1 MSKQST
7 NQIMLIEPAE
17 FYANPE
23 TMETNVYQLDRH
35 ELHENILQRALK
47 EFHGFREMLE
57 KNGVK
62 VSVAKGKKGCPDMLF
77 PNWVST
83 HEGGGMIL
91 YPMLNESRRA
101 ERSPEI
107 IEALSKNYKIIHDLR
122 VWEKEKFIVEA
133 TGSLCLDRMFKTA
146 YAALSMRT
154 DVEAVREWGN
164 LMGYDV
170 EIFKTR
176 SHKGAPVYHTDLVMF
191 IGTEIAAICKDCILE
206 EYRDRI
212 MQRLYG
218 FREIIELTM
227 DQQKAYCGNSL
238 EVIGEG
244 GQKMLVMS
252 DTAFNAFTAAQKG
265 RLEKYYSRILHAPLE
280 TIETYGGG
288 SARCLML
295 ELF

>member
-1 MSKQST
+1 MQKQST
-7 NQIMLIEPAE
+7 NHIMLIEPAE

-23 TMETNVYQLDRH
+23 TMETNAYQIDKAESH
-35 ELHENILQRALK
+35 DVILQRALT
-47 EFHGFREMLE
+47 EFHGFRETLE

-62 VSVAKGKKGCPDMLF
+62 VTVAKGKKGCPDMLF

-83 HEGGGMIL
+83 HEGKGMVL

-101 ERSPEI
+101 ERDPAI
-107 IEALSKNYKIIHDLR
+107 IADLQKEYTILHDLR
-122 VWEKEKFIVEA
+122 EWEKEKFIVEA

-146 YAALSMRT
+146 FAALSKRT
-154 DVEAVREWGN
+154 DKEAAREWAEM
-164 LMGYDV
+164 MGYDI
-170 EIFKTR
+170 EIFETR
-176 SHKGAPVYHTDLVMF
+176 SHTGAPIYHTDLVMF
-191 IGTEIAAICKDCILE
+191 IGTEVAAVCMEAILE

-212 MQRLYG
+212 LQRLYG
-218 FREIIELTM
+218 MREIVELTLE
-227 DQQKAYCGNSL
+227 QQKSFCGNSL

-252 DTAFNAFTAAQKG
+252 SGAYAALTDANKATFN
-265 RLEKYYSRILHAPLE
+265 KYYSRILHAPLT

-295 ELF
+295 EMF